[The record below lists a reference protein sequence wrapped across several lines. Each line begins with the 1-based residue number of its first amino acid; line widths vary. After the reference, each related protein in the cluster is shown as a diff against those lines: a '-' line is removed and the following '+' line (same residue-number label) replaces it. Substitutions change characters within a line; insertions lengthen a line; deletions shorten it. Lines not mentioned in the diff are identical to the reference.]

1 MQWLMLG
8 EWSGCALQSPVLV
21 PVLATM
27 TSSVLVQLFAAMTS
41 SIGPVGNALRVVRLL
56 WFAKFSAG
64 PGIGNNDF
72 KCIGSVV
79 CSDDFQYWYCC
90 SLQ

>member
-27 TSSVLVQLFAAMTS
+27 TSSVLVQLFAAMAS
-41 SIGPVGNALRVVRLL
+41 SIGPVDNALRVVMLL
-56 WFAKFSAG
+56 WFAKFNAG
-64 PGIGNNDF
+64 PGIGNDDF
-72 KCIGSVV
+72 KRIGPVV
-79 CSDDFQYWYCC
+79 CSDDFQYW
-90 SLQ
+90 SSG